1 MTHNILH
8 LIGSFHEGGSE
19 RQAIQLARLSRET
32 GDFEVNLA
40 CLDASGVLRVEAGN
54 NFGEIRD
61 FPLTSFCDRNV
72 LAQARRFA
80 RFLRERQIS
89 VVHTHDFY
97 TNVFGIATAAF
108 ARVPVRIASRRET
121 MGWRTAAQKVVERR
135 VYGLSHSVIANA
147 DAVRNQLIS
156 EGVSGD
162 KIVTIYNGLDLRRVR
177 PAPDSSRTDVLKG
190 FGLPDGDHQLV
201 TIVANLRHR
210 VKNHAMFL
218 RAARIISQNVPGA
231 RFVIAGDGDLI
242 DDLREMAAE
251 LDLSDKAF
259 FIGRCKSIGE
269 LLAVSSVCV
278 LSSTAE
284 GFSNSILEYMA
295 AARPVVATDVG
306 GASEAVVDGRTG
318 YLVRSDDD
326 DAMAVRIIDL
336 LNHPALAREMGERGR
351 QIVEQKFSCETQVT
365 RTHQLYDRL
374 LSQNY
379 SNSLQKQKNRSSVS
393 IGAEQ

>member
-1 MTHNILH
+1 
-8 LIGSFHEGGSE
+8 
-19 RQAIQLARLSRET
+19 
-32 GDFEVNLA
+32 
-40 CLDASGVLRVEAGN
+40 
-54 NFGEIRD
+54 
-61 FPLTSFCDRNV
+61 
-72 LAQARRFA
+72 
-80 RFLRERQIS
+80 
-89 VVHTHDFY
+89 
-97 TNVFGIATAAF
+97 
-108 ARVPVRIASRRET
+108 

-147 DAVRNQLIS
+147 DAVRDQLIS
-156 EGVSGD
+156 EGVSAD

-177 PAPDSSRTDVLKG
+177 QAPDSRRTDVLKG